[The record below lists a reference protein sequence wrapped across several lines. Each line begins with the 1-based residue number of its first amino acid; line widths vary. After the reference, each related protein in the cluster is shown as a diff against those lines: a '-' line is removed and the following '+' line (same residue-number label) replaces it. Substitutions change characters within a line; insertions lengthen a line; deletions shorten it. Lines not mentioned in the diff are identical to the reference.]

1 MVSCLLGQGQCLFY
15 FMVLVGK
22 EEYLSWI
29 VTRETCIQ
37 RVNHVTLEITYGQRK
52 KIKSRK

>member
-1 MVSCLLGQGQCLFY
+1 MVSHLLGQWQCLFY

-37 RVNHVTLEITYGQRK
+37 IVSHVTLGITYGQKNK
-52 KIKSRK
+52 K